1 MQFSEQ
7 KMSKLTHQFVDISF
21 GFGSIGFKFSVLDL
35 IRFGGIYWLDRIL
48 QATFKMTP
56 DFQYIY
62 FNILRCQ
69 FNFCTLTTKKLI

>member
-7 KMSKLTHQFVDISF
+7 KMSKLTLTHNICGYFFWLLKYQI
-21 GFGSIGFKFSVLDL
+21 KFWVLDL

-56 DFQYIY
+56 DFQVDY
-62 FNILRCQ
+62 
-69 FNFCTLTTKKLI
+69 TLFWDVSSIFVI